1 MGTTARPREALR
13 HATGL
18 AIQPD
23 GPDDSY
29 GEAAAQDSHRERA
42 AQFRGR
48 LLLKGTLRVAAQRGG
63 PHASLSDAQGVTAT
77 RASTLLDSKSRLG
90 RCGWLCCCGS
100 NFALFWS
107 LSA

>member
-1 MGTTARPREALR
+1 M
-13 HATGL
+13 
-18 AIQPD
+18 
-23 GPDDSY
+23 
-29 GEAAAQDSHRERA
+29 
-42 AQFRGR
+42 
-48 LLLKGTLRVAAQRGG
+48 KGTLRVAAQRGG

-107 LSA
+107 LSAGVSVQLARVLVCVLHAREGTLDFSPERQTPNSHPKLGWILLLRLRHQ